1 METRV
6 GGRAMTVAL
15 TDVDHREPRPELPWR
30 DWKPTISTRHRWV
43 QILGKVW
50 TALAPPL
57 NNS

>member
-1 METRV
+1 
-6 GGRAMTVAL
+6 MTVAL